1 MAMKILFDKAQW
13 MMNTDSAWLM
23 LKVNLRDATAFCDEM
38 KDGKVYEA
46 DLKEHRKKRSLD
58 ANSYAWVLLGKLANR
73 VGLPKEEVYR
83 EFIKD
88 VGGNYEVLPIRNDAV
103 DKWISNWQSK
113 GIGWVCDILGE
124 SKLDGYTNVITY
136 YGSSTYDSLQMSR
149 LINLIQEDCK
159 QYGIEVMT
167 PAELA
172 LLMDG
177 WST

>member
-1 MAMKILFDKAQW
+1 MKMLFDKAQW

-46 DLKEHRKKRSLD
+46 DLKEHRKRRSLD
-58 ANSYAWVLLGKLANR
+58 ANSYAWVLLGKLANK
-73 VGLPKEEVYR
+73 VCLPKEEVYR
-83 EFIKD
+83 EFVKD
-88 VGGNYEVLPIRNDAV
+88 VGGNYEILPIRNDAV
-103 DKWISNWQSK
+103 DKWITNWQGK

-136 YGSSTYDSLQMSR
+136 YGSSTYDSLQMSK
-149 LINLIQEDCK
+149 LINLIVEECK
-159 QYGIEVMT
+159 QQGIETMT

-177 WST
+177 WAS

>member
-1 MAMKILFDKAQW
+1 MKMLFDKAQW

-58 ANSYAWVLLGKLANR
+58 ANAYAWTLLGKLANK

-83 EFIKD
+83 EIIKD

-103 DKWISNWQSK
+103 DKWISNWSSK

-149 LINLIQEDCK
+149 LINLIQDECK
-159 QYGIEVMT
+159 QHGIEVMT

-177 WST
+177 WAS

>member
-1 MAMKILFDKAQW
+1 MKILFDKAQW

-177 WST
+177 

>member
-1 MAMKILFDKAQW
+1 MKVLFDKARW
-13 MMNTDSAWLM
+13 MIDSESTWLM
-23 LKVNLRDATAFCDEM
+23 LSVNRRDATAFCGDM
-38 KDGKVYEA
+38 KDGKMYEA

-58 ANSYAWVLLGKLANR
+58 ANSYAWVLLGKLANKI
-73 VGLPKEEVYR
+73 GLPKEDVYR
-83 EFIKD
+83 EIIKD
-88 VGGNYEVLPIRNDAV
+88 VGGNYEILPIRNDAV
-103 DKWISNWQSK
+103 DKWISNWSSK

-149 LINLIQEDCK
+149 LINLIQEECK

-167 PAELA
+167 QAELA

-177 WST
+177 WSA

>member
-1 MAMKILFDKAQW
+1 MKLLFDKASWQVSQ
-13 MMNTDSAWLM
+13 DGAYLM
-23 LKVNLRDATAFCDEM
+23 LRTDRRDATKFCDEM

-46 DLKEHRKKRSLD
+46 ELKEHKERRSLD
-58 ANSYAWVLLGKLANR
+58 ANSYFWVLCGKLANK

-83 EFIKD
+83 SLVKD
-88 VGGNYEVLPIRNDAV
+88 VGENYEILPIRNDAV
-103 DKWISNWQSK
+103 DKWVSNWQGK

-136 YGSSTYDSLQMSR
+136 YGSSTYDTKQMST
-149 LINLIQEDCK
+149 LINLIVQECK
-159 QYGIEVMT
+159 QQGIDTMT

-177 WST
+177 WSS

>member
-1 MAMKILFDKAQW
+1 MKLLFDKAQW
-13 MMNTDSAWLM
+13 MILGGSNWLM
-23 LKVNLRDATAFCDEM
+23 LKVNPRDANAFIDEM

-46 DLKEHRKKRSLD
+46 DLKEHRKRRSLD
-58 ANSYAWVLLGKLANR
+58 ANAYAWTLLGKLANK

-83 EFIKD
+83 EIIKD
-88 VGGNYEVLPIRNDAV
+88 VGGNYEILPIRNDAV
-103 DKWISNWQSK
+103 DKWIANWQQK

-136 YGSSTYDSLQMSR
+136 YGSSTYDSLQMSK
-149 LINLIQEDCK
+149 LINLIQEECK
-159 QYGIEVMT
+159 HQGIEVLT

-177 WST
+177 WAS

>member
-1 MAMKILFDKAQW
+1 MKLLFDKAQW
-13 MMNTDSAWLM
+13 MMLNDATWLM
-23 LKVNLRDATAFCDEM
+23 LKVNRRDATAFCDDM

-58 ANSYAWVLLGKLANR
+58 ANAYAWVLLGKLANK
-73 VGLPKEEVYR
+73 VGMSKEDVYR
-83 EFIKD
+83 EFVKD
-88 VGGNYEVLPIRNDAV
+88 VGDNYEILPIRNDAV
-103 DKWISNWQSK
+103 DKWISNWQQM

-136 YGSSTYDSLQMSR
+136 YGSSTYDSLQMSK
-149 LINLIQEDCK
+149 LINLIQEECK
-159 QYGIEVMT
+159 QYNIEVMT

-177 WST
+177 WSP

>member
-1 MAMKILFDKAQW
+1 MKLLFDKAQW

-58 ANSYAWVLLGKLANR
+58 ANAYAWTLLGKLANK

-83 EFIKD
+83 EIIKD

-103 DKWISNWQSK
+103 DKWIANWQSK
-113 GIGWVCDILGE
+113 GIGWVCDILGD

-149 LINLIQEDCK
+149 LINLIQDECK

-177 WST
+177 WAS

>member
-1 MAMKILFDKAQW
+1 MKLLFDKARW
-13 MMNTDSAWLM
+13 MMDSESSWLM
-23 LKVNLRDATAFCDEM
+23 LKVDRRDATAFLDDM
-38 KDGKVYEA
+38 KEGKVYEA

-58 ANSYAWVLLGKLANR
+58 ANSYAWVLLGKLANK
-73 VGLPKEEVYR
+73 VGLSKEDVYR

-88 VGGNYEVLPIRNDAV
+88 VGGNYEILPIRNDAV
-103 DKWISNWQSK
+103 DKWISNWQQK

-136 YGSSTYDSLQMSR
+136 YGSSTYDSLQMSK

-177 WST
+177 WAS

>member
-1 MAMKILFDKAQW
+1 MAMKVLFDKAQW

-46 DLKEHRKKRSLD
+46 DLKEHREKRSTD
-58 ANSYAWVLLGKLANR
+58 ANAYAWALLGKLANK
-73 VGLPKEEVYR
+73 VGLRKEEVYR

-88 VGGNYEVLPIRNDAV
+88 VGNNYEIIPIRNDAV
-103 DKWISNWQSK
+103 DTWIANWGHK
-113 GIGWVCDILGE
+113 RTGWVCDILGE
-124 SKLDGYTNVITY
+124 SKLDGYTNVISY

-149 LINLIQEDCK
+149 LINLIQDDCK

-177 WST
+177 WSS